1 MKFLNDDHRKHIHLI
16 CDFMGENLEDM
27 FCREVK
33 EHIEACPNCKV
44 YFDTVQKAVIL
55 CRENE
60 CPETLPEEV
69 NNRLLKVL
77 NLDAIALK
85 LKTDSENPDPATD

>member
-1 MKFLNDDHRKHIHLI
+1 MKFLNDDHRRHIHLI

-44 YFDTVQKAVIL
+44 YFDTVQKTVIL

-60 CPETLPEEV
+60 GPETLPEEV

-77 NLDAIALK
+77 DLEKVAGK
-85 LKTDSENPDPATD
+85 LKRGAENPE